1 VFGDD
6 DQLGGDLVL
15 AEVEVD
21 VFLSFSEK
29 KKVAIIIY
37 YFNYKIYYNGFILLF
52 SSNEPTPYQI

>member
-37 YFNYKIYYNGFILLF
+37 YFNYKI
-52 SSNEPTPYQI
+52 

>member
-1 VFGDD
+1 MFRDD

-37 YFNYKIYYNGFILLF
+37 YFNYKIYFYGFILLF

>member
-1 VFGDD
+1 VFRDN

-37 YFNYKIYYNGFILLF
+37 YFNYKIYFYGFILLF